1 MAVNF
6 EQVYRDLCAWVE
18 ARGVRVRERRLKA
31 EKAGEF
37 DGVSFTMNSSFTPE
51 ERTYYF
57 AHALGSVVRWSVS
70 KPNIQAIFDELR
82 DAKKKAEAN
91 RLERAIKAY
100 RAFEI
105 ESSEFA
111 VWLLRELGHANVVPS
126 YTNFMRA
133 DLDALTEFHRS
144 GVAPVWR
151 DFFPRWNM
159 EVAEGRRHV
168 VPFTAKAIPAFS
180 PVEIETQEI
189 IQERDG
195 KP

>member
-6 EQVYRDLCAWVE
+6 ERAYRDLCAWAE
-18 ARGVRVRERRLKA
+18 TRGIRVRERRLKA

-37 DGVSFTMNSSFTPE
+37 DGVSFTMNSVFTPE
-51 ERTYYF
+51 ERAYYF
-57 AHALGSVVRWSVS
+57 AHALGSVVCWSLS
-70 KPNIQAIFDELR
+70 KPDVQTIFDELR
-82 DAKKKAEAN
+82 DAKKKADPD
-91 RLERAIKAY
+91 RLERAIMAY

-111 VWLLRELGHANVVPS
+111 VWLLRDLGHADAVPS

-133 DLDALTEFHRS
+133 DLEALTEFHRN

-151 DFFPRWNM
+151 DFFPSWNKD
-159 EVAEGRRHV
+159 VTAGRKHV
-168 VPFTAKAIPAFS
+168 EPFTPKAIPAFS
-180 PVEIETQEI
+180 PVAIGTQEI